1 MLIND
6 IVYGAGNPA
15 GWAYIQE
22 PTAKEAKFLQR
33 QGFEVLDI
41 NHEDCLEA
49 VLQEV
54 ANHA

>member
-15 GWAYIQE
+15 GWACIQE
-22 PTAKEAKFLQR
+22 PASKEAKFLER
-33 QGFEVLDI
+33 QGFKILNI
-41 NHEDCLEA
+41 SHQDCLEA

-54 ANHA
+54 TTHA